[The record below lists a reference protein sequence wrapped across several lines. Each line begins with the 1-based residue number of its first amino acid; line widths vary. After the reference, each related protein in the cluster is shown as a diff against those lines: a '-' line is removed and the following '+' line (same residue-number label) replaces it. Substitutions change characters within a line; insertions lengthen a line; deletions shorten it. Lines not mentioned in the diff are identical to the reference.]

1 MGYSLTTCDTG
12 IEGRHPDLNIQINY
26 TTTPYNKTRTHLLD
40 ALGNRSAIDLIS
52 ADQIWLG
59 DFAQRGYLTNL
70 TDYVKIWG
78 RAVIKIKL
86 TCRTLFKGVILIGAG
101 THKIASSWAKFQ
113 TNP

>member
-1 MGYSLTTCDTG
+1 MGTL
-12 IEGRHPDLNIQINY
+12 IQPAIQELQARHPDLNIQINY

-40 ALGNRSAIDLIS
+40 ALGNKSAIDLIS